1 MSFNLKGQLTALL
14 LAFAC
19 VALASSRPAQAAYS
33 LGYGELVRQ
42 DFSDCGNNNVSVSG
56 DYSRVGG
63 AVTIVQTS
71 TGATTVIVKITNGTP
86 NTGYHFF
93 WKCMFWLGQV
103 QTDASG
109 TGAASFT
116 LQTAVGQT
124 FTFDMY
130 PDGAPLGNKFQS
142 VRITPT
148 IAARVGGGSLIR
160 QDQSDCDNSDVTASN
175 PSTIGGNVTLVQNV
189 SGVTAALVQITGGVP
204 SVTYDFYW
212 KCRLWVGRVQ
222 TDATGAGT
230 AALMFYTVAGQTLA
244 FDTYPMNGNAPGNV
258 LQSVPVTPA
267 AY

>member
-1 MSFNLKGQLTALL
+1 MM
-14 LAFAC
+14 
-19 VALASSRPAQAAYS
+19 LASSRAAQAIYS

-71 TGATTVIVKITNGTP
+71 SGATTVIVNITNGTP

-93 WKCMFWLGQV
+93 WKCQFWLGQV
-103 QTDASG
+103 QTDGSG
-109 TGAASFT
+109 MGAASFS
-116 LQTAVGQT
+116 LQASVGQT

-130 PDGAPLGNKFQS
+130 PNGAPLGNKFQS

-148 IAARVGGGSLIR
+148 TAARTGGGALIR
-160 QDQSDCDNSDVTASN
+160 QDESDCDNSDVTYDL
-175 PSTIGGNVTLVQNV
+175 STLGGGVTIVQNV
-189 SGVTAALVQITGGVP
+189 SGVTAAFVQITGGVP
-204 SVTYDFYW
+204 NTTYDFYW
-212 KCRLWVGRVQ
+212 KCRRWVGRVQ

-244 FDTYPMNGNAPGNV
+244 FDTYPMNGKAPGNV
-258 LQSVPVTPA
+258 LLSIPVTLA

>member
-1 MSFNLKGQLTALL
+1 MSWNLKGRLTVLV
-14 LAFAC
+14 LAVAC
-19 VALASSRPAQAAYS
+19 MTLASSRAAQAAYS

-42 DFSDCGNNNVSVSG
+42 DFSDCGNNNVSING

-71 TGATTVIVKITNGTP
+71 TGATTVIVNITSGTP
-86 NTGYHFF
+86 NTSYHFF

-103 QTDASG
+103 HTDASG
-109 TGAASFT
+109 RGAASFSF
-116 LQTAVGQT
+116 QTAVGLT

-148 IAARVGGGSLIR
+148 TAARVGSGSLIR
-160 QDQSDCDNSDVTASN
+160 QYQSDCNNSDVNASD
-175 PSTIGGNVTLVQNV
+175 PSTIGGSVTLVQNV

-204 SVTYDFYW
+204 SSTYDFYW
-212 KCRLWVGRVQ
+212 KCRSWIGNVQ

-244 FDTYPMNGNAPGNV
+244 FDTYPQNGSAPGNV
-258 LQSVPVTPA
+258 LQSVPVTPV